1 MNRQR
6 EIPAK
11 IAKPTAAGKQSYRTP
26 VLAAHGNLRTLAQ
39 AKGSSNNDGSGKPR
53 TKAGGP
59 AA

>member
-6 EIPAK
+6 ETTAK
-11 IAKPTAAGKQSYRTP
+11 TATPPAAGKQPYRTP
-26 VLAAHGNLRTLAQ
+26 VLTAHGNLRALAQ

-59 AA
+59 GA